1 MRGLMIKLAD
11 EDETKW
17 VALLQPTTGFN
28 QNAPPTTI
36 HRLQGCEEYKAD
48 YKRRDGGAG
57 YYGATG
63 EAS

>member
-1 MRGLMIKLAD
+1 MKTRQSELHCYSI
-11 EDETKW
+11 
-17 VALLQPTTGFN
+17 LLQPTTGFN
-28 QNAPPTTI
+28 QNAPPTII

-48 YKRRDGGAG
+48 YKRRDGAAG